1 MVPTSR
7 EFAGLGWVIVLLLL
21 AVLWHLSAS
30 KAPPVV
36 LATAPKPESVASAAP
51 TPLVGL
57 IDLNLADS
65 ATLTRLPGVSPLLA
79 RRIVRYRTAAGGF
92 RSWAHVERVW
102 GLAALLPSLRPYMVL
117 SPRAGAAPA
126 LRNAEPPLRSGPRRT
141 DEAAGAA
148 PAPRTYTPVDL
159 NLADSAALEALPGI
173 GPAFARRIVAYRS
186 KLGFYRSAMQV
197 REVYGMSDSLYRIAE
212 PYLLIGDITDAE
224 QVNVNA
230 MSEAELARHPY
241 IGFTWA
247 RRIVHYRE
255 QHGPFAQPRHLAR
268 IYGLDSARLAR
279 LLPYLRVE

>member
-117 SPRAGAAPA
+117 SP
-126 LRNAEPPLRSGPRRT
+126 
-141 DEAAGAA
+141 
-148 PAPRTYTPVDL
+148 APRTYTPVDL

-212 PYLLIGDITDAE
+212 PYLLIGDLTDAE
-224 QVNVNA
+224 QLNVNA

-247 RRIVHYRE
+247 RRIVRYRE

-279 LLPYLRVE
+279 LLPYLRAE